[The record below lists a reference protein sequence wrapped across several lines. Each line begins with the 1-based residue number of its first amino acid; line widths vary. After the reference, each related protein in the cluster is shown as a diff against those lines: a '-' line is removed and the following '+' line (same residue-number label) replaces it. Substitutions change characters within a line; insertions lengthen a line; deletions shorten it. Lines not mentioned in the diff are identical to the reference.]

1 MPNPLLRK
9 SKLPPF
15 SEFKAEHGTEALKQS
30 IEAGRKAVQEV
41 LNDADHDYVSLVE
54 NLDKVDELL
63 NEAWGTVGHLNSVC
77 NSPELREVY
86 NNGQPLLSAYAAEIG
101 QNRELYEAY
110 QKLNQQELSE
120 ARKAVVE
127 KQCLSFK
134 LSGVALEGE
143 KRERCKAVQMKL
155 SQLSSK
161 FSDHVLDAT
170 MAWTRSVSA
179 EELEGLPESARS
191 MLSQNA
197 SSREQEGHLITL
209 EAPSYLP
216 VMSYAKNR
224 DLRREVYEAYCT
236 RASERGPHG
245 GQFDNSEI
253 IEEIL
258 SLRQEHSQLLGY
270 NNYAERSLARKM
282 AESPQQVI
290 DFLSTLAER
299 SRPKAKQDLEELQA
313 HAAEHLGLEKLEA
326 WDLMYASENLKERRY
341 QFSQE
346 ETKPYFPLDKVVEGM
361 FAIVKKI
368 FDVDVE
374 PIENPEVWHPDVR
387 FYALKRSGTTIARFY
402 LDPFA
407 RQHKRGGAWMGDCRS
422 KRRWADGSAQSPVAY
437 LVCNFTPPLGDDPSC
452 LTHDEVT
459 TLFHEFGHGL
469 HHMLTEVEEPSV
481 AGISGVAWD
490 AVELPSQLL
499 ENWCW
504 EPEAIPLIS
513 SHHKTG
519 AALPDALLK
528 KMLAAKHFQSGMMMC
543 RQLEFALF
551 DIRLHIEYGNNNFSS
566 VQDLLNEVREQVAVT
581 TPPHFNRFQHAFSH
595 IFAGGYGAGYYSY
608 KWAEVLSADVYSYF
622 EEKGIFDA
630 NAGKRFLD
638 TFLCRGGVRPES
650 EMFAAFRGREPSVEA
665 LLRHS
670 GISS

>member
-1 MPNPLLRK
+1 MSNPLLRK
-9 SKLPPF
+9 SELPPF
-15 SEFKAEHGTEALKQS
+15 SDFKASHGTEALKQG
-30 IEAGRKAVQEV
+30 IEAGRKAVREV
-41 LNDADHDYVSLVE
+41 LAGKDHDYVSLVE
-54 NLDKVDELL
+54 TLDRADELL

-86 NNGQPLLSAYAAEIG
+86 NNGQPLLSAYASEIG

-110 QKLNQQELSE
+110 LKLSE
-120 ARKAVVE
+120 QDLSESRKAVVE

-170 MAWTRSVSA
+170 MAWTRSVTA
-179 EELEGLPESARS
+179 KELEGLPESALS
-191 MLSQNA
+191 MLAQNA
-197 SSREQEGHLITL
+197 KSRDQEGYLITL

-224 DLRREVYEAYCT
+224 ELRRELYEAYCT
-236 RASERGPHG
+236 RASECGPHG
-245 GQFDNSEI
+245 GKFDNTEI

-258 SLRQEHSQLLGY
+258 TLRREHSQLLGY

-290 DFLSTLAER
+290 DFLQTLAER
-299 SRPKAKQDLEELQA
+299 SRPKALSDLKELQT
-313 HAAEHLGLEKLEA
+313 HAAQHLGLEKLEA
-326 WDLMYASENLKERRY
+326 WDLMYASENLKEHRY

-361 FAIVKKI
+361 FAVVKKI
-368 FDVDVE
+368 FAVDVE

-422 KRRWADGSAQSPVAY
+422 KRRWSDGSTQTPVAH

-513 SHHKTG
+513 AHHKTG
-519 AALPDALLK
+519 AALPQALLK

-551 DIRLHIEYGNNNFSS
+551 DIRLHIEYGEPDFSG
-566 VQDLLNEVREQVAVT
+566 VQDLLNDVRSQVAVT
-581 TPPHFNRFQHAFSH
+581 QPPHFNRFQHAFSH

-622 EEKGIFDA
+622 EEKGIFNAD
-630 NAGKRFLD
+630 AGKRFLD
-638 TFLCRGGVRPES
+638 SFLSQGGVRPES
-650 EMFAAFRGREPSVEA
+650 DMFKEFRGREPSVEA

-670 GISS
+670 GITS